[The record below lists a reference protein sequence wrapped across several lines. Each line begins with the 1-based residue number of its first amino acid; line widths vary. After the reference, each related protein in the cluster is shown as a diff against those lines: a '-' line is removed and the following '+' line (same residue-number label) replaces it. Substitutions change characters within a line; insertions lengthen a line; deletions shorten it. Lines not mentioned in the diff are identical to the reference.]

1 MSARTLQ
8 ALPHR
13 TVLFIVII
21 AGTVILSSCG
31 RSSELDPKVIE
42 RSKQIPILKYGAL
55 SSEKT
60 HPHPN
65 NSGGRYTE
73 AIVSYP
79 DVRDCLV
86 GSERDLKKPDLRLID
101 WPQFNTRYEVEVCLW
116 RIFNSIN
123 DVELT
128 KEWMEFYG
136 LRVREKVPPLEPR
149 ENLHYTSK
157 LNYTLTGGYLIKRGK
172 PRLVPYK
179 QSVGIIKIRWA
190 QKINVAW
197 NDDKTKIVKVSFQ
210 TTVT

>member
-65 NSGGRYTE
+65 N
-73 AIVSYP
+73 I
-79 DVRDCLV
+79 
-86 GSERDLKKPDLRLID
+86 
-101 WPQFNTRYEVEVCLW
+101 
-116 RIFNSIN
+116 
-123 DVELT
+123 LT
-128 KEWMEFYG
+128 QIIAAEDI
-136 LRVREKVPPLEPR
+136 P
-149 ENLHYTSK
+149 K
-157 LNYTLTGGYLIKRGK
+157 LL
-172 PRLVPYK
+172 
-179 QSVGIIKIRWA
+179 
-190 QKINVAW
+190 
-197 NDDKTKIVKVSFQ
+197 
-210 TTVT
+210 